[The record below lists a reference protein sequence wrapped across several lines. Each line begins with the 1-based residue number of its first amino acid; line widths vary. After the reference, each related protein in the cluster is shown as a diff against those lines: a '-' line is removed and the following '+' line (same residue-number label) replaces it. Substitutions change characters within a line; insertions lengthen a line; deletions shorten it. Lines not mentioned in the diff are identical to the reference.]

1 MARLTGGFSMKDLM
15 LSMMLAM
22 MPAMKNMVW
31 MGFALAFAALVL
43 YNMAT
48 KDNGGRVRA
57 AIGTMIATIVVL
69 FGWALISQF
78 TNIIEKAKM
87 SFGTAAF
94 LTVIAAV
101 IAIICYFLAAKWNSF
116 KPSLWAARGA
126 MAFGLF
132 FIVCYPTGLFLGMKP
147 LINFGDSQN
156 FEFIIWKF
164 WSVGLVML
172 IPGWIFWS
180 FSSNKLVKS

>member
-1 MARLTGGFSMKDLM
+1 MKDLM
-15 LSMMLAM
+15 LSAMLAM

-31 MGFALAFAALVL
+31 IGFALGFAALVL
-43 YNMAT
+43 YNMAN
-48 KDNGGRVRA
+48 KDSAGRVRA
-57 AIGTMIATIVVL
+57 AIGSLVATIVVL

-78 TNIIEKAKM
+78 TGIIEKSKM
-87 SFGTAAF
+87 SFGTAAI
-94 LTVIAAV
+94 LTVIALV
-101 IAIICYFLAAKWNSF
+101 IAAVCYVLAAKWTSY
-116 KPSLWAARGA
+116 KPALWAARGA

-132 FIVCYPTGLFLGMKP
+132 FIVCYPTGLFLGLKP
-147 LINFGDSQN
+147 LINFGDSRN

-180 FSSNKLVKS
+180 FASNKLVKS